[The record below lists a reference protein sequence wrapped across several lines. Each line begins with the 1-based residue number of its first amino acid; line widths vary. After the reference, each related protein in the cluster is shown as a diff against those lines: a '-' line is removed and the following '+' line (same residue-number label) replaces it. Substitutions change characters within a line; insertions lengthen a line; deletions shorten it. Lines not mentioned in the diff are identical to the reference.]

1 MVALENMTSISL
13 PIPKTANV
21 LVVDDEKDIRETLCQ
36 GILLAGYECIA
47 VDSGKSALEFM
58 TRHAVDVIISD
69 INMPEMDGI
78 ELLRHVKS
86 RFDTSVIIMT
96 GYVNDF
102 TYEEIVGLGASDFIQ
117 KPVRFKEIVA
127 RLQRVLL
134 ERLTLKDRNKAM
146 EALQMNLDKFQ
157 RAMVGI
163 IKAISMAIELRDP
176 YTAGHQQRVAELACA
191 IGRELALGEDTLYGL
206 RMASVLHDLGKIAV
220 PSEILTR
227 PGQLNDL
234 EYGIIKNHVQI
245 GYDILK
251 KIEFPWPL
259 ADIVI
264 QHHERI
270 DGSGYPNGLNGDEIM
285 FEAKILA
292 VADVFETIA
301 SHRPYRP
308 SLGVNR
314 ALEEL
319 SANKGILYDEDAVKA
334 CLFLME
340 EKKFEFEPASFR
352 PAIRK
357 NIAPDYFR
365 RLPG

>member
-1 MVALENMTSISL
+1 MTPVPL

-21 LVVDDEKDIRETLCQ
+21 LVVDDERDIRETLSQ
-36 GILLAGYECIA
+36 GILLGGYECFCA
-47 VDSGKSALEFM
+47 ESGNCALEHM
-58 TRHAVDVIISD
+58 ACNDVDVVISD

-78 ELLRHVKS
+78 ELLRHIKS
-86 RFDTSVIIMT
+86 RFDASVIIMT
-96 GYVNDF
+96 GYVNNF
-102 TYEEIVGLGASDFIQ
+102 TYEEIVGLGASDFVQ

-134 ERLTLKDRNKAM
+134 ERITLRDRNKAV
-146 EALQMNLDKFQ
+146 EALQKNLEKFQ
-157 RAMVGI
+157 RAMVGT

-227 PGQLNDL
+227 PGPLNEL
-234 EYGIIKNHVQI
+234 EYGIIKNHVQT

-259 ADIVI
+259 AEIVK
-264 QHHERI
+264 QHHERV
-270 DGSGYPNGLNGDEIM
+270 DGSGYPNGLSGNEIM

-314 ALEEL
+314 AIEEL
-319 SANKGILYDEDAVKA
+319 SANKGILYDEDVVNA
-334 CLFLME
+334 CLYLVE
-340 EKKFEFEPASFR
+340 EKKFEFEPVSFR
-352 PAIRK
+352 PATRK
-357 NIAPDYFR
+357 NVAPSYFH
-365 RLPG
+365 L

>member
-1 MVALENMTSISL
+1 MTLIPL
-13 PIPKTANV
+13 TIPKTANV
-21 LVVDDEKDIRETLCQ
+21 LVVDDEKDIRETLSQ
-36 GILLAGYECIA
+36 GILLAGYDCISA
-47 VDSGKSALEFM
+47 ENGKCALEILAE
-58 TRHAVDVIISD
+58 HDVDVVISD

-78 ELLRHVKS
+78 ELLRNVKTQ
-86 RFDTSVIIMT
+86 FDTSVIIMT
-96 GYVNDF
+96 GFVDDY
-102 TYEEIVGLGASDFIQ
+102 TYEEIVGLGASDFVQ

-134 ERLTLKDRNKAM
+134 ERLTLRDRNKAM
-146 EALQMNLDKFQ
+146 EALQINLDKFQ
-157 RAMVGI
+157 RAMVGT

-191 IGRELALGEDTLYGL
+191 IGHEMGLGEDTIYGL
-206 RMASVLHDLGKIAV
+206 RMASELHDLGKIAV

-234 EYGIIKNHVQI
+234 EYGIIRSHVQT

-259 ADIVI
+259 ADIVM
-264 QHHERI
+264 QHHERL
-270 DGSGYPNGLNGDEIM
+270 DGSGYPNGLKSDEIM

-292 VADVFETIA
+292 VADVFETIS

-314 ALEEL
+314 AVEEL
-319 SANKGILYDEDAVKA
+319 LTSKGILYDEDAVTA
-334 CLFLME
+334 CISLME
-340 EKKFEFEPASFR
+340 EKRFEFEPASFR
-352 PAIRK
+352 PAVQKSVANSYVR
-357 NIAPDYFR
+357 AQSV
-365 RLPG
+365 